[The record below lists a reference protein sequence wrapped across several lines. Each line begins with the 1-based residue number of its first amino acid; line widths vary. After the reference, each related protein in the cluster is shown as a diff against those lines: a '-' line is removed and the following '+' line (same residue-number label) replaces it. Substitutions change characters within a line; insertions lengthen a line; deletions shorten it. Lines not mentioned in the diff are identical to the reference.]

1 MTVND
6 FFKQIAARL
15 QQILGSPG
23 EGESAARILF
33 EDLAGYDRKYLFI
46 NGQRTIEDFMKD
58 KILKAVDL
66 VANGMPV
73 QYAAGQGLFMGLNF
87 ILTPDV
93 LIPRFETEG
102 LVDRIIDDS
111 RGRADLDILDI
122 GTGSGCIA
130 ISLASALPFAHVR
143 GVDISV
149 AALAIARQN
158 ASKLKVKVDFS
169 EMDILSAAIP
179 SVPGYDIIVSNPPY
193 VLDSE
198 KKDMDSRVYDYEP
211 PTALFVPDSD
221 PLKFYQ
227 VISLYA
233 RKGLRKGGRLYFE
246 INSLFWKEMYE
257 LLDQTGFVDIQILRD
272 YKGNY
277 RYAIAR
283 ND

>member
-111 RGRADLDILDI
+111 RGCADLDILDI

-221 PLKFYQ
+221 PLKFYRA
-227 VISLYA
+227 ISLYA

-257 LLDQTGFVDIQILRD
+257 LLDKIGFVDIQILRD

>member
-73 QYAAGQGLFMGLNF
+73 QYAAGQGLFMGMNF

-130 ISLASALPFAHVR
+130 ISLASALPFAHVS

-221 PLKFYQ
+221 PLKFYR

-257 LLDQTGFVDIQILRD
+257 LLDKTGFVDIQILRD